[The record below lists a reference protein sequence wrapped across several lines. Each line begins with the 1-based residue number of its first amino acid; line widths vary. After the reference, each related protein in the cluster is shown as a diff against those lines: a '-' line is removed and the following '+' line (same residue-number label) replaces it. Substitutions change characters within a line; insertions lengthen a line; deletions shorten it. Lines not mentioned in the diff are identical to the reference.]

1 MLATLICRY
10 SLHLLLHHICP
21 ILIICP
27 LTLIYLPTYFVGVQA
42 AQMMALKKELAKLKS
57 AQGFKPYIDMPG
69 KKGAEGGGVG
79 KGKPPPT

>member
-1 MLATLICRY
+1 
-10 SLHLLLHHICP
+10 
-21 ILIICP
+21 
-27 LTLIYLPTYFVGVQA
+27 
-42 AQMMALKKELAKLKS
+42 MMALKKELAKLKS